1 MSQLLGPR
9 GKATVILF
17 SAHFDSELPKLKELK
32 KILSIPDGRFYK
44 SNGHHAREIYL
55 LQELLGTVHKIRA
68 TGKKLYDFRS
78 SDFFV
83 TVAEVDSNLFM
94 KMKYDAEVVDGFNLT
109 TQGLEELKK
118 ILGNFTE
125 INSMR
130 SQVSR
135 MPETLISQQ
144 KSAIENGFID
154 TTVLNPDIEGLKK
167 MLADY
172 GDKQQVQVY
181 ESVEQWYET
190 YRWKVTSPTRPK
202 ANSDDSEI
210 NESFDEDESEK
221 AEAT

>member
-68 TGKKLYDFRS
+68 TGKKFYDFRS
-78 SDFFV
+78 SNFFV

-118 ILGNFTE
+118 ILGNFSQ

-144 KSAIENGFID
+144 ESAIENGFID
-154 TTVLNPDIEGLKK
+154 STILDPDIEGLKK

-172 GDKQQVQVY
+172 GDKQQAQVY
-181 ESVEQWYET
+181 ESVEQWYES
-190 YRWKVTSPTRPK
+190 YRWKVTSPSRSK
-202 ANSDDSEI
+202 ANSDDSE
-210 NESFDEDESEK
+210 NNDSFDEDESEK